1 MPSHIRDFERRLRE
15 RGLRITAERRRI
27 LDHAFRH
34 FWHFDAEELL
44 ASLCRDGK
52 PVSRATVFRTLGT
65 LVEAGVLRRHP
76 LTDGRVFYEPALGR
90 EHHEHLICVECGK
103 ILEFVQE
110 EIEQLQD
117 EVCREHRF
125 QPLSH
130 TLQIYGTC
138 EACRGRDTDR
148 SSAAGGSRS

>member
-1 MPSHIRDFERRLRE
+1 MASHIRDFERRLRE

-44 ASLCRDGK
+44 ASLRRDGT
-52 PVSRATVFRTLGT
+52 PVSRATVFRTLGR

-76 LTDGRVFYEPALGR
+76 LSDGRAFYEPALGR

-110 EIEQLQD
+110 EIERLQD

-125 QPLSH
+125 KPSRH

-138 EACRGRDTDR
+138 ETCQARETQR
-148 SSAAGGSRS
+148 SRAAGRSTS

>member
-1 MPSHIRDFERRLRE
+1 MASHLRDFERRLRE

-44 ASLCRDGK
+44 ASLRRDGT
-52 PVSRATVFRTLGT
+52 PVSRATVFRTLGR

-76 LTDGRVFYEPALGR
+76 LSDGRAFYEPALGR

-103 ILEFVQE
+103 ILEFVQD
-110 EIEQLQD
+110 EIERLQD

-125 QPLSH
+125 QPLRH

-138 EACRGRDTDR
+138 EACRAPETDR

>member
-27 LDHAFRH
+27 LDHAFRQ

-44 ASLCRDGK
+44 ASLRRDGK
-52 PVSRATVFRTLGT
+52 PVSRATVFRTLGR

-76 LTDGRVFYEPALGR
+76 LSDGRVFYEPTLGR
-90 EHHEHLICVECGK
+90 EHHEHLICAECGK

-110 EIEQLQD
+110 EIERLQD
-117 EVCREHRF
+117 EVCHEHRF
-125 QPLSH
+125 RPLRH
-130 TLQIYGTC
+130 TLQIYGVC
-138 EACRGRDTDR
+138 EDCQRREEQR
-148 SSAAGGSRS
+148 SSVAGGSTT

>member
-1 MPSHIRDFERRLRE
+1 MASHIRDFERRLRE

-44 ASLCRDGK
+44 ASLHREGST
-52 PVSRATVFRTLGT
+52 VSRATVFRTLGH

-76 LTDGRVFYEPALGR
+76 LTDGRAFYEPALGR

-110 EIEQLQD
+110 EIERLQD

-138 EACRGRDTDR
+138 EACRSRDADR

>member
-44 ASLCRDGK
+44 ASLHREGST
-52 PVSRATVFRTLGT
+52 VSRATVFRTLGR

-76 LTDGRVFYEPALGR
+76 LSDGRAFYEPALGR

-110 EIEQLQD
+110 EIERLQD
-117 EVCREHRF
+117 EVCRDHSF

-138 EACRGRDTDR
+138 EACRGRDADR

>member
-1 MPSHIRDFERRLRE
+1 MANEIRDFEQQLRE

-27 LDHAFRH
+27 LDHALRH

-44 ASLCRDGK
+44 DSLRRDGK
-52 PVSRATVFRTLGT
+52 TVSRATVFRTLGR

-110 EIEQLQD
+110 EIERLQD
-117 EVCREHRF
+117 EVCREYRF
-125 QPLSH
+125 EPLRH

-138 EACRGRDTDR
+138 EACRSDE
-148 SSAAGGSRS
+148 SKQAAGGVTS

>member
-34 FWHFDAEELL
+34 FWHFDAEQLL
-44 ASLCRDGK
+44 SSLCRDGK

-138 EACRGRDTDR
+138 DACRSRDVDR
-148 SSAAGGSRS
+148 STAAGGSRS